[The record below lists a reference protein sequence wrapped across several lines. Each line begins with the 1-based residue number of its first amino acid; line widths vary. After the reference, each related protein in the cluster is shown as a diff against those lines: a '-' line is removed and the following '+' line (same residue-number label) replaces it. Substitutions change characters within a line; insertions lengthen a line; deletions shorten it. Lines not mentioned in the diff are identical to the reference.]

1 MDLSF
6 LWQGILSV
14 TWKQFVMYVVGG
26 LLIYLAIEKEY
37 EPALLMPMGFGA
49 ILVNLPL
56 SGVINQFTAGLGETP
71 GIIQWLFE
79 TGIGVSE
86 ALPILL
92 FIGIGAMIDIGPL
105 LSNPKLFLCGAAA
118 QTGIFMTIILAVA
131 IDVRKYIAKK

>member
-71 GIIQWLFE
+71 GIILWLFE
-79 TGIGVSE
+79 RVIGVS
-86 ALPILL
+86 
-92 FIGIGAMIDIGPL
+92 
-105 LSNPKLFLCGAAA
+105 
-118 QTGIFMTIILAVA
+118 
-131 IDVRKYIAKK
+131 